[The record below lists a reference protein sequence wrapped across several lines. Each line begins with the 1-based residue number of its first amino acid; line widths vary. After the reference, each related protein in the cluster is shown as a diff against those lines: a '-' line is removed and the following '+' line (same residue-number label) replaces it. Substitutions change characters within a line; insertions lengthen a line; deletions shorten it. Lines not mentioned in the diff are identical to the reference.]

1 MSNGERRLRAWHASP
16 VGALLREYEQRIM
29 TDALDDVFGQQLLQI
44 GAWGETGQLIQA
56 ARTQRRAVLATDP
69 ASHPQVLS
77 RASDLPIAS
86 DSIDAVVL
94 PHTLEFEK
102 DPYSVIREV
111 ERILTGEGQ
120 VVILGFAPMG
130 SWGLR
135 HRLAA
140 GGFPPGLAR
149 LISERRLREWLS
161 VLGFEVGP
169 ARRYMHRMPW
179 SPGRITGNVV
189 ESEKRWLLPA
199 SAYLM
204 KGRKRVY
211 TVTPVR
217 PRWRE
222 RRAIMGGLAE
232 PTTRL
237 RAMSGRHRP

>member
-1 MSNGERRLRAWHASP
+1 VNQATLNERERRVRAWHSSP
-16 VGALLREYEQRIM
+16 AGALLREYEQRVM
-29 TDALDDVFGQQLLQI
+29 AEALDDVFGLHLLQI
-44 GAWGETGQLIQA
+44 GAWGETGQLIQS
-56 ARTQRRAVLATDP
+56 ARTQRRAVLGTDP
-69 ASHPQVLS
+69 ASHPHVLS
-77 RASDLPIAS
+77 RASELPIAS

-94 PHTLEFEK
+94 PHTLEFES

-120 VVILGFAPMG
+120 VVILGFAPLGM
-130 SWGLR
+130 WGVR
-135 HRLAA
+135 HRLAS
-140 GGFPPGLAR
+140 GGFPPGMAR
-149 LISERRLREWLS
+149 LISDRRLKEWLS

-179 SPGRITGNVV
+179 SPGAIAGNVM
-189 ESEKRWLLPA
+189 ETEKRWLLPA
-199 SAYLM
+199 SCYLL

-222 RRAIMGGLAE
+222 RRAIVGGLAE

-237 RAMSGRHRP
+237 RA